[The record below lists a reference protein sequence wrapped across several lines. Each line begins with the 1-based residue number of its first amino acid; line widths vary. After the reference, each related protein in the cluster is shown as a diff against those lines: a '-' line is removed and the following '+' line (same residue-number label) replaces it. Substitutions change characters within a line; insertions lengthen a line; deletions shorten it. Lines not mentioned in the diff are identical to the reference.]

1 MRPLEKLTKKEDLF
15 CIAVADGNSQYN
27 AYMMAFE
34 PKSDNRNSVDVMA
47 SRLARQPKI
56 QNRIKELK
64 NRKDGVIVYSDITD
78 ENYIYSLIKERI
90 TYCKDN
96 NNDNAISKYIEILN
110 KMTGRY
116 VNITKDISDTNT
128 LSDISTEK
136 LQAILDMKIED
147 MDNITPGIEN

>member
-1 MRPLEKLTKKEDLF
+1 MRQISKFEDYF
-15 CIAVADGNSQYN
+15 CMCIVDGLSQYES
-27 AYMMAFE
+27 YIRAFN
-34 PKSDNRNSVDVMA
+34 PNTNNRASIDVMA
-47 SRLARQPKI
+47 SKLA
-56 QNRIKELK
+56 
-64 NRKDGVIVYSDITD
+64 NRKDIKARITELRDRKINTHVYNDVLD

-136 LQAILDMKIED
+136 LQAILDMKIEE

>member
-1 MRPLEKLTKKEDLF
+1 MRQISKAEDYF
-15 CIAVADGNSQYN
+15 CMCIVDGLSQYES
-27 AYMMAFE
+27 YIRAFN
-34 PKSDNRNSVDVMA
+34 PKTNNRASIDVMA
-47 SRLARQPKI
+47 SKLA
-56 QNRIKELK
+56 
-64 NRKDGVIVYSDITD
+64 NRKDIKDRITQLRDRKINTNIYNDVLD